1 MDWVSDLIIIL
12 YSSLL
17 SLLSFS
23 ESDILI
29 SYDTKGVVRMFSNQ
43 YGLSWLPVVDC
54 DSLLNQKGDHYYIVG
69 MTHDPNQMRS
79 VCTCTCINVTSLPI
93 SSSPSP
99 STPLPLLLFLSLSLR
114 VILCKGLVYP
124 PVHPRPVMTTIPLTI
139 PLCESNTEKT
149 NIEVS
154 LTAHLDEVV
163 ISLSLLR
170 LSV

>member
-1 MDWVSDLIIIL
+1 
-12 YSSLL
+12 
-17 SLLSFS
+17 
-23 ESDILI
+23 
-29 SYDTKGVVRMFSNQ
+29 MFSNQ

-79 VCTCTCINVTSLPI
+79 VSTCTCIIIVTSFLLSSLSLP
-93 SSSPSP
+93 SSPSP
-99 STPLPLLLFLSLSLR
+99 STPLPLLLYLSFPLLPSPSLSLSLR

-139 PLCESNTEKT
+139 PLCEPNTEKT

-154 LTAHLDEVV
+154 HSTYT
-163 ISLSLLR
+163 
-170 LSV
+170 